1 MEGYLRS
8 KPCVALVPK
17 WDEAMIAAIV
27 EGGGEPC
34 EPEQAQAIVW
44 TDPHDPEGLRKVLEA
59 SPATW
64 VQLPLAGIEAF
75 VAIGIIDSERI
86 WTSAK
91 GIYGYACAEHA
102 VALMLAAARR
112 IHRHVLIRKWETA
125 PVGSPH
131 RLLRGSTVVIVGT
144 GGIGRALIPLLHPFG
159 VRILGASRAASPLPG
174 VERMVAPEHLVDIVP
189 EADFVVLAAPLTP
202 RTRHLFDRAML
213 AHMKTTAWLVNV
225 ARGGLIDTDAL
236 VEALRAGTI
245 GGAALDVTDPE
256 PLPEDHPLWEME
268 EAIVTCHVANTLD
281 MSLPQLRALVRRNVR
296 RFVSGEP
303 LEGLIDP
310 DQGY

>member
-1 MEGYLRS
+1 
-8 KPCVALVPK
+8 V
-17 WDEAMIAAIV
+17 V

-34 EPEQAQAIVW
+34 EPEHAQAIVW

-75 VAIGIIDSERI
+75 VATGMIDAGRT

-112 IHRHVLIRKWETA
+112 VHQHVRVRRWSTA

-159 VRILGASRAASPLPG
+159 VRILGTSRSANAVEGLERIVAA
-174 VERMVAPEHLVDIVP
+174 EHLVDVLP
-189 EADFVVLAAPLTP
+189 EADFVVLTAALTP
-202 RTRHLFDRAML
+202 RTRHVFDRAML
-213 AHMKTTAWLVNV
+213 ARMKPTAWLVNV

-245 GGAALDVTDPE
+245 GGAALDVTEPE
-256 PLPEDHPLWEME
+256 PLPDDHPLWEME

-281 MSLPQLRALVRRNVR
+281 MSLPELRALVRRNVG
-296 RFVSGEP
+296 RFVSKEP
-303 LEGLIDP
+303 LEGLVDP
-310 DQGY
+310 EQGY

>member
-1 MEGYLRS
+1 MDGYQWS
-8 KPCVALVPK
+8 KPWVAVVPAR
-17 WDEAMIAAIV
+17 DEAMITAVV

-75 VAIGIIDSERI
+75 VATGMIDSART

-112 IHRHVLIRKWETA
+112 IHQHVLIRRWETA
-125 PVGSPH
+125 PIGSPH
-131 RLLRGSTVVIVGT
+131 RRLRGSTVVIVGM
-144 GGIGRALIPLLHPFG
+144 GGIGRALVPLLDPFG
-159 VRILGASRAASPLPG
+159 VRILGVSRSGSPVPGIERVVAS
-174 VERMVAPEHLVDIVP
+174 ENLVDIVSD
-189 EADFVVLAAPLTP
+189 ADFVVLAAALTP
-202 RTRHLFDRAML
+202 RTRHLFERGMFAR
-213 AHMKTTAWLVNV
+213 MKTTAWLVNV

-236 VEALRAGTI
+236 VEALAARTI

-256 PLPEDHPLWEME
+256 PLPDEHPLWNMQ
-268 EAIVTCHVANTLD
+268 EAIVTSHVANTLD
-281 MSLPQLRALVRRNVR
+281 MSLPELRALVRRNVG

-303 LEGLIDP
+303 LEGLVDP
-310 DQGY
+310 EQGY

>member
-1 MEGYLRS
+1 MEGHQSS
-8 KPCVALVPK
+8 KPWVAVVPAR
-17 WDEAMIAAIV
+17 DEAMITAVV

-34 EPEQAQAIVW
+34 EPDQAQAIVW
-44 TDPHDPEGLRKVLEA
+44 TDPHDPEGLGKVLEA

-75 VAIGIIDSERI
+75 VATGLIDSARI

-112 IHRHVLIRKWETA
+112 IHQHVLIRRWETA
-125 PVGSPH
+125 PFGSPH
-131 RLLRGSTVVIVGT
+131 RLVRGSTVVVVGM
-144 GGIGRALIPLLHPFG
+144 GGIGRALVPLLRPFG
-159 VRILGASRAASPLPG
+159 IRILGVSRSGSPVPG
-174 VERMVAPEHLVDIVP
+174 VERVVAGEELVNIVP

-202 RTRHLFDRAML
+202 GTRHLFDQVMFAR
-213 AHMKTTAWLVNV
+213 MKTTAWLVNV

-236 VEALRAGTI
+236 VEALTARMI

-256 PLPEDHPLWEME
+256 PLPDDHPLWNMQ

-281 MSLPQLRALVRRNVR
+281 MSLPELRALVRRNVR
-296 RFVSGEP
+296 RFVSGEQ
-303 LEGLIDP
+303 LEGLVDP
-310 DQGY
+310 EHGY